1 MDHNHPT
8 FPRARPHTRRSQ
20 RTYVADGRVE
30 AECSQGD
37 ARCSVAVGR
46 TDRHH
51 LPRFMTGGAYATHRL
66 EIDPEIFFGKL
77 NSSAPCGDFRYEPP
91 PDLGEGLP
99 GLAAS
104 VGAVAHSLIDHEV
117 GVRLRLFDQ
126 SQRPLVVGG
135 VAR

>member
-8 FPRARPHTRRSQ
+8 FPRARPHTRS
-20 RTYVADGRVE
+20 
-30 AECSQGD
+30 SQGD